1 MLFTKSDR
9 KFAQAISK
17 IAFANPFLPERVEF
31 EKEALGKKFAP
42 DTRPFWSWT
51 LNDEL
56 DRPNNLLLEKLVLEL
71 ATKLRAKIIS
81 ADSIDA
87 EDFLLY
93 DDLALYV
100 LYYST
105 IIETVDEAKM
115 EACIESNWDKFHKEF
130 EHWMNIDGKK
140 SPSYGQAEHVYA
152 YLHQLKRAF
161 INIFH
166 CVVGR
171 SVPIASLR
179 ARIFQSIFTHDLRRF
194 RNTLYKSMNEV
205 TTLVV
210 GATGTGKE
218 LVARA
223 VGMSQYI
230 PFDSKTKSFQCE
242 SKQQFVALNL
252 TAFTPTLIESE
263 LFGHEKGAF
272 TGASSRR
279 IGWLESIGRCGS
291 IFLDEIGELDL
302 TIQVKLLRVLQNR
315 EFQRIGENKTRSFEG
330 KFIAATNRNL
340 MDEIESNSFREDFY
354 YRLCSDVI
362 VTPSL
367 NEQISSRKEE
377 FEFLVDF
384 IAHRIAPDAK
394 DDLKSDVMRWSKSAK
409 MGSYDWPGNMRELE
423 QCVRNI
429 MIHNDYKPASK
440 TTNSTNSFSKQFN
453 ECLLPAEQVLSKYCE
468 MAYQKYG
475 SYEKAGAVLQM
486 DRRTLRAKSSQT
498 FNSD

>member
-31 EKEALGKKFAP
+31 EKETLGKKFDP

-179 ARIFQSIFTHDLRRF
+179 ARIFQSIFT
-194 RNTLYKSMNEV
+194 
-205 TTLVV
+205 
-210 GATGTGKE
+210 
-218 LVARA
+218 
-223 VGMSQYI
+223 
-230 PFDSKTKSFQCE
+230 
-242 SKQQFVALNL
+242 
-252 TAFTPTLIESE
+252 
-263 LFGHEKGAF
+263 
-272 TGASSRR
+272 
-279 IGWLESIGRCGS
+279 
-291 IFLDEIGELDL
+291 
-302 TIQVKLLRVLQNR
+302 
-315 EFQRIGENKTRSFEG
+315 
-330 KFIAATNRNL
+330 
-340 MDEIESNSFREDFY
+340 
-354 YRLCSDVI
+354 
-362 VTPSL
+362 
-367 NEQISSRKEE
+367 
-377 FEFLVDF
+377 
-384 IAHRIAPDAK
+384 
-394 DDLKSDVMRWSKSAK
+394 
-409 MGSYDWPGNMRELE
+409 
-423 QCVRNI
+423 
-429 MIHNDYKPASK
+429 
-440 TTNSTNSFSKQFN
+440 
-453 ECLLPAEQVLSKYCE
+453 CLLYTSPSPRDKRQSR
-468 MAYQKYG
+468 MP
-475 SYEKAGAVLQM
+475 
-486 DRRTLRAKSSQT
+486 SSA
-498 FNSD
+498 